1 MTTAIEV
8 QGLTKQYAGATV
20 VRDVSFMVEHGEI
33 FGIIGPNGAGK
44 STIVECIEGLRK
56 PDAGHISVLGLNP
69 GRDRDELRERVGV
82 QLQDA
87 ELPARLRVGE
97 ALRLYS
103 SFYAA
108 PADWRT
114 LMETLGLTGKQKTQ
128 FGKLS
133 GGQRQRL
140 SIALALVGRPEVV
153 VLDELT
159 TGLDPQAR
167 RDTWALIEGVRDRGT
182 TIVLVTHFMEE
193 AERLCDRIAVFDSGR
208 IVALD
213 TPAALAAGADA
224 DADQRIRFRPDRPLD
239 EAELLALPEV
249 RGVQR
254 RGDQVTVTG
263 TGAMLNAVTTLLA
276 RRGVVA
282 RQLRVDQASLEDAFV
297 ALTGRHHDEKT
308 THTQE
313 KSDVR

>member
-8 QGLTKQYAGATV
+8 QGLTKQYAGTTA
-20 VRDVSFMVEHGEI
+20 VRDVSFTVTRGEI

-44 STIVECIEGLRK
+44 TTTVECIEGLRR
-56 PDAGHISVLGLNP
+56 PDAGYISVLGLNP
-69 GRDRDELRERVGV
+69 GRDRDELRERLGV

-87 ELPARLRVGE
+87 ELPERLRVGE

-103 SFYAA
+103 SFYSA
-108 PADWRT
+108 PADWRV
-114 LMETLGLTGKQKTQ
+114 LMETLGLTAKEKTP

-140 SIALALVGRPEVV
+140 TIALALVGQPEVV

-193 AERLCDRIAVFDSGR
+193 AERLCDRIAVIDSGR

-213 TPAALAAGADA
+213 TPAALVSGAG
-224 DADQRIRFRPDRPLD
+224 QRK
-239 EAELLALPEV
+239 
-249 RGVQR
+249 
-254 RGDQVTVTG
+254 
-263 TGAMLNAVTTLLA
+263 
-276 RRGVVA
+276 
-282 RQLRVDQASLEDAFV
+282 LRVDRASLEDAFI
-297 ALTGRHHDEKT
+297 ALTSGHHDET
-308 THTQE
+308 TNIE
-313 KSDVR
+313 ESSDAR

>member
-1 MTTAIEV
+1 MTAAIEV

-20 VRDVSFMVEHGEI
+20 VRDVSFMVERGEI

-44 STIVECIEGLRK
+44 STTVECIEGLRK

-108 PADWRT
+108 PADWRA
-114 LMETLGLTGKQKTQ
+114 LMETLGLTGQRKTQ

-167 RDTWALIEGVRDRGT
+167 LESVLPTSRG
-182 TIVLVTHFMEE
+182 
-193 AERLCDRIAVFDSGR
+193 AN
-208 IVALD
+208 
-213 TPAALAAGADA
+213 AAGAILFFP
-224 DADQRIRFRPDRPLD
+224 RHWSTPDRGGHFMAHEEPGQVASELRAFFGPLRP
-239 EAELLALPEV
+239 A
-249 RGVQR
+249 G
-254 RGDQVTVTG
+254 
-263 TGAMLNAVTTLLA
+263 
-276 RRGVVA
+276 
-282 RQLRVDQASLEDAFV
+282 
-297 ALTGRHHDEKT
+297 
-308 THTQE
+308 
-313 KSDVR
+313 

>member
-276 RRGVVA
+276 RRGIVA

>member
-44 STIVECIEGLRK
+44 STTVECIEGLRK

-193 AERLCDRIAVFDSGR
+193 AERLCDRIGIIDQGKLIAEGTHRELVG
-208 IVALD
+208 IV
-213 TPAALAAGADA
+213 GE
-224 DADQRIRFRPDRPLD
+224 RDR
-239 EAELLALPEV
+239 
-249 RGVQR
+249 
-254 RGDQVTVTG
+254 
-263 TGAMLNAVTTLLA
+263 
-276 RRGVVA
+276 
-282 RQLRVDQASLEDAFV
+282 V
-297 ALTGRHHDEKT
+297 ALTATG
-308 THTQE
+308 
-313 KSDVR
+313 DVAGAAQALSALPSVHEASVTDQGIALVVDDARAELPAILKAAAAGVTIKAVEVTVPDLEAVFLHLTGKALRD

>member
-1 MTTAIEV
+1 
-8 QGLTKQYAGATV
+8 
-20 VRDVSFMVEHGEI
+20 
-33 FGIIGPNGAGK
+33 
-44 STIVECIEGLRK
+44 
-56 PDAGHISVLGLNP
+56 
-69 GRDRDELRERVGV
+69 
-82 QLQDA
+82 
-87 ELPARLRVGE
+87 
-97 ALRLYS
+97 
-103 SFYAA
+103 
-108 PADWRT
+108 
-114 LMETLGLTGKQKTQ
+114 METLGLTGEEKTQ

-224 DADQRIRFRPDRPLD
+224 GQRIRFRPDRPLD
-239 EAELLALPEV
+239 QAELLALPEV
-249 RGVQR
+249 RGVHQHD
-254 RGDQVTVTG
+254 DQVTVTG
-263 TGAMLNAVTTLLA
+263 TGAMLNAITTLLA
-276 RRGVVA
+276 RRGIVA
-282 RQLRVDQASLEDAFV
+282 LQLRVDQASLEDAFV
-297 ALTGRHHDEKT
+297 ALTGRQHDEKT
-308 THTQE
+308 TRTQE
-313 KSDVR
+313 KTDVR

>member
-8 QGLTKQYAGATV
+8 HELTKQYAGATV
-20 VRDVSFMVEHGEI
+20 VRDVSFTVEHGEI

-44 STIVECIEGLRK
+44 TTTVECIEGLRR
-56 PDAGHISVLGLNP
+56 PDGGHISVLGLSP
-69 GRDRDELRERVGV
+69 GRDRDELRERLGV
-82 QLQDA
+82 QLQDS
-87 ELPARLRVGE
+87 ELPERLRVGE

-108 PADWRT
+108 PADWRA
-114 LMETLGLTGKQKTQ
+114 LMEMLGLTGKEKTQ

-213 TPAALAAGADA
+213 TPDALAGGADA
-224 DADQRIRFRPDRPLD
+224 AQRIRFRPDRPLD
-239 EAELLALPEV
+239 DAALLALPEV
-249 RGVQR
+249 CGVQR
-254 RGDQVTVTG
+254 HGDQVTVTG
-263 TGAMLNAVTTLLA
+263 TGAVLNAVTMLLA
-276 RRGVVA
+276 RRGIVA

-297 ALTGRHHDEKT
+297 ALTGRNHDEGT
-308 THTQE
+308 TGTQE
-313 KSDVR
+313 SSDVR

>member
-1 MTTAIEV
+1 M
-8 QGLTKQYAGATV
+8 
-20 VRDVSFMVEHGEI
+20 
-33 FGIIGPNGAGK
+33 
-44 STIVECIEGLRK
+44 
-56 PDAGHISVLGLNP
+56 LGLNP
-69 GRDRDELRERVGV
+69 RSHRHELRERLGV
-82 QLQDA
+82 QLQAA
-87 ELPARLRVGE
+87 ELPERLRVGE

-108 PADWRT
+108 PADWRA
-114 LMETLGLTGKQKTQ
+114 LMETLALAGKEKTQ

-140 SIALALVGRPEVV
+140 SIALALAGRPEVV

-224 DADQRIRFRPDRPLD
+224 GQRIRFRPDRPLD
-239 EAELLALPEV
+239 EAELLGLPEV
-249 RGVQR
+249 HGVQR

-276 RRGVVA
+276 GAASWPASCGSTRPAWRT
-282 RQLRVDQASLEDAFV
+282 RSLR
-297 ALTGRHHDEKT
+297 
-308 THTQE
+308 
-313 KSDVR
+313 

>member
-8 QGLTKQYAGATV
+8 RGLTKGYAGTTV
-20 VRDVSFMVEHGEI
+20 VRDISFAVECGEI

-44 STIVECIEGLRK
+44 TTTVECIEGLRR
-56 PDAGHISVLGLNP
+56 PDAGQVSVLGLDP
-69 GRDRDELRERVGV
+69 VRDRDALRERLGV
-82 QLQDA
+82 QLQDT
-87 ELPARLRVGE
+87 ELPERVRVGE

-108 PADWRT
+108 PADWRA
-114 LMETLGLTGKQKTQ
+114 LMERLGLSGKEKSP

-167 RDTWALIEGVRDRGT
+167 RDTWALIEDVRDRGT

-193 AERLCDRIAVFDSGR
+193 AERLCDRIAVIGSGR
-208 IVALD
+208 LIALD
-213 TPAALAAGADA
+213 TPAALAAGAGTA
-224 DADQRIRFRPDRPLD
+224 TGPQPRFARPGP
-239 EAELLALPEV
+239 
-249 RGVQR
+249 
-254 RGDQVTVTG
+254 
-263 TGAMLNAVTTLLA
+263 
-276 RRGVVA
+276 
-282 RQLRVDQASLEDAFV
+282 ASLEDAFV
-297 ALTGRHHDEKT
+297 ALTSRPEDEQST
-308 THTQE
+308 GARE
-313 KSDVR
+313 RSNVR